1 MGVEWQ
7 GQVGGPHAGFE
18 KSFSAPDTQATSVW
32 PDSRDGGTESA
43 GQTTYLAASEG
54 GQALLLPGGGFLFH
68 ADFAHEGADLVI
80 TGAEGGTVVIIDYFA
95 GAGPGDLMTLDGH
108 LLPGDLVQSLAG
120 PAAPVQ
126 VAQLAALPDAP
137 PEIGQVQEVEGSVT
151 ATGADGLTVELG
163 IGSSVYQ
170 GDVLET
176 SADGA
181 VNILFLDGTTFA
193 LGGDAKMVLD
203 QLIYDASANT
213 GSSLMSVLTGT
224 FIFIT
229 GEVAKTG
236 PEAMQVRTPAGTIGI
251 RGTKVGCN
259 LDISDGVS
267 ICVLLPDADGTVG
280 EFVFSNESGSQV
292 VSNAFEAVIANAFNA
307 SLTVSQV
314 LPSQLQAIFEGLP
327 TSVLEAQAAPAV
339 LGAGGTFF
347 DFHTSQIGLLR
358 GLLATGVLDDL
369 ILDSELVF
377 GSNIDDDA
385 NSLAIAASLFIAEP
399 TADGPGTLSIG
410 NLSLVL
416 QQSVELLGFSVTAN
430 GAPFAL
436 TVDGV
441 PVDLVQNGNTVE
453 GSLADGELI
462 FRFVLDPD
470 SGSITFFLTQPLDHQ
485 NPDATGAADT
495 IEFSFEVEVTFIDGT
510 SQTTLVQAIILDA
523 GPTATTTSNAV
534 DEASELGAT
543 VAGNLAIVPGN
554 DGLQSIA
561 LDGLTATSGGSVIA
575 LTSGGEA
582 VLAPVLV
589 AANTFQGKT
598 ASGEVVYE
606 IAFDPATGDYSFTL
620 IAPLDHPDAGADTI
634 TLTFDVPVTD
644 GDGDTVISTI
654 VIQVAD
660 DVVIAQADDGG
671 TVAEA
676 TVAPVEGNVT
686 DNDDS
691 GADGFGTVLQFVHD
705 GVVYTPDADGVI
717 TIATALGGSFTFDFN
732 TGAYSYVA
740 PDSVDNSA
748 GDPLETFTY
757 TVADGDGDTS
767 TATLTIAVS
776 DANAPTAEPDV
787 LAIDEAEGDGNALDP
802 FNAFTPIVRLGNLTD
817 NDDPGG
823 DGFGTVRITGASYDV
838 QGLGALTQAVD
849 EDADS
854 ITFTG
859 DGWTLE
865 IDKLTGDYTFTQTGA
880 IDHRALSGVA
890 EFGYTI
896 QDSDGT
902 TSSASFTVTIA
913 DDGIAASDDDGG
925 AIQEGSATTLSGS
938 VFDNDDPGADG
949 FGGVTQFA
957 HNGQTYSLAS
967 TTAQPGFVSLVG
979 TVITITTEQGGTLV
993 FDFATGDYSYTAP
1006 VSVDNS
1012 SGDPVEAFVY
1022 TVADVDG
1029 DTAIATLRVTVTD
1042 ANAPAAV
1049 PDTLL
1054 VNEAEGDPTDLGD
1067 GSAFTAIVRQ
1077 GSLTDNDNPGADG
1090 FGAPKVTAASYD
1102 VQGLGALT
1110 QPVDEDADSITF
1122 TGSGW
1127 TLVIYKATGDY
1138 TFTQTGPID
1147 HEALSGVAEFG
1158 YTIQDLD
1165 GQTSSTTLTI
1175 TITDDGIVAN
1185 DDDGGV
1191 VDEDAATS
1199 GNLLT
1204 NDDSGVDGFG
1214 VITEVVHGGV
1224 AYTAVDGVIS
1234 FTTALGGTFSLDV
1247 ASGEYTYTAP
1257 ALDTISGDGTE
1268 TFRYTVI
1275 DGDGDA
1281 AVATLTID
1289 VDDRPEARDDQN
1301 AATEGGASVAG
1312 NVLGNDVI
1320 GDAPGRVTQISF
1332 TTTDAAAAAFYAG
1345 LGDADIV
1352 VTENAGVFTITVAVA
1367 AGGAKIFATLA
1378 GGELTINSDGSY
1390 TYAPPPSGALR
1401 EDATETFTYTVVD
1414 SDGDSDTATL
1424 TITVDDVI
1432 EPAGA
1437 FLVTNTNAGLQDLR
1451 LIVTSNDANVEG
1463 SGTPTTA
1470 GGQAGT
1476 VPLGGGVVFEQTD
1489 SYAVIVKFESGSG
1502 TTNLTDLDLIFDLEA
1517 ADLDDPDNVFLTLL
1531 DQGTIQLGDQGGS
1544 VDGVIWQIEFDAVLS
1559 DFVVSDAILYD
1570 IQSDPTLGDIVVF
1583 DTALSNTSFD
1593 LDFSLLPTARDPFVA
1608 AENALFGDIEVI
1620 DISGSNAEVNTL
1632 RLNAQDVIDV
1642 IDVTGDNELIIIG
1655 DDGILFL
1662 TDPEN
1667 WQDDDL
1673 STAEIDPIGS
1683 TTINGEIFDVYAF
1696 NVDGVS
1702 GTLSVDSDLTVQ
1714 FETAMA

>member
-1 MGVEWQ
+1 
-7 GQVGGPHAGFE
+7 
-18 KSFSAPDTQATSVW
+18 
-32 PDSRDGGTESA
+32 
-43 GQTTYLAASEG
+43 
-54 GQALLLPGGGFLFH
+54 
-68 ADFAHEGADLVI
+68 
-80 TGAEGGTVVIIDYFA
+80 
-95 GAGPGDLMTLDGH
+95 
-108 LLPGDLVQSLAG
+108 
-120 PAAPVQ
+120 
-126 VAQLAALPDAP
+126 
-137 PEIGQVQEVEGSVT
+137 
-151 ATGADGLTVELG
+151 
-163 IGSSVYQ
+163 
-170 GDVLET
+170 
-176 SADGA
+176 
-181 VNILFLDGTTFA
+181 
-193 LGGDAKMVLD
+193 
-203 QLIYDASANT
+203 
-213 GSSLMSVLTGT
+213 
-224 FIFIT
+224 
-229 GEVAKTG
+229 
-236 PEAMQVRTPAGTIGI
+236 
-251 RGTKVGCN
+251 
-259 LDISDGVS
+259 
-267 ICVLLPDADGTVG
+267 CVLLPDADGTVG

-292 VSNAFEAVIANAFNA
+292 VSNAFEAIIANAFNA

-358 GLLATGVLDDL
+358 GLLASGVLDDL

-416 QQSVELLGFSVTAN
+416 QQSVELLGFSITAN

-441 PVDLVQNGNTVE
+441 PVDLVQDGNTVE
-453 GSLADGELI
+453 GFADGELI

-470 SGSITFFLTQPLDHQ
+470 SGIITFFLAQPLDHQ

-582 VLAPVLV
+582 VLAPELV

-606 IAFDPATGDYSFTL
+606 IVFDPATGDYSFTL

-748 GDPLETFTY
+748 SDPLETFTY

-787 LAIDEAEGDGNALDP
+787 LAIDEAEGDGDALDP

-880 IDHRALSGVA
+880 IDHSALSGVA

-938 VFDNDDPGADG
+938 VFDNDDPGVDG

-979 TVITITTEQGGTLV
+979 TVITIATELDGTLV

-1022 TVADVDG
+1022 TVADGDG
-1029 DTAIATLRVTVTD
+1029 NTAIATLRVTVTD

-1054 VNEAEGDPTDLGD
+1054 VDEAEGDPTDLGD

-1165 GQTSSTTLTI
+1165 GQTSS
-1175 TITDDGIVAN
+1175 
-1185 DDDGGV
+1185 
-1191 VDEDAATS
+1191 
-1199 GNLLT
+1199 
-1204 NDDSGVDGFG
+1204 
-1214 VITEVVHGGV
+1214 
-1224 AYTAVDGVIS
+1224 
-1234 FTTALGGTFSLDV
+1234 
-1247 ASGEYTYTAP
+1247 
-1257 ALDTISGDGTE
+1257 
-1268 TFRYTVI
+1268 
-1275 DGDGDA
+1275 
-1281 AVATLTID
+1281 
-1289 VDDRPEARDDQN
+1289 
-1301 AATEGGASVAG
+1301 
-1312 NVLGNDVI
+1312 
-1320 GDAPGRVTQISF
+1320 
-1332 TTTDAAAAAFYAG
+1332 
-1345 LGDADIV
+1345 
-1352 VTENAGVFTITVAVA
+1352 
-1367 AGGAKIFATLA
+1367 
-1378 GGELTINSDGSY
+1378 
-1390 TYAPPPSGALR
+1390 
-1401 EDATETFTYTVVD
+1401 
-1414 SDGDSDTATL
+1414 
-1424 TITVDDVI
+1424 
-1432 EPAGA
+1432 
-1437 FLVTNTNAGLQDLR
+1437 
-1451 LIVTSNDANVEG
+1451 
-1463 SGTPTTA
+1463 
-1470 GGQAGT
+1470 
-1476 VPLGGGVVFEQTD
+1476 
-1489 SYAVIVKFESGSG
+1489 
-1502 TTNLTDLDLIFDLEA
+1502 
-1517 ADLDDPDNVFLTLL
+1517 
-1531 DQGTIQLGDQGGS
+1531 
-1544 VDGVIWQIEFDAVLS
+1544 
-1559 DFVVSDAILYD
+1559 
-1570 IQSDPTLGDIVVF
+1570 
-1583 DTALSNTSFD
+1583 
-1593 LDFSLLPTARDPFVA
+1593 
-1608 AENALFGDIEVI
+1608 
-1620 DISGSNAEVNTL
+1620 
-1632 RLNAQDVIDV
+1632 
-1642 IDVTGDNELIIIG
+1642 
-1655 DDGILFL
+1655 
-1662 TDPEN
+1662 
-1667 WQDDDL
+1667 
-1673 STAEIDPIGS
+1673 
-1683 TTINGEIFDVYAF
+1683 
-1696 NVDGVS
+1696 
-1702 GTLSVDSDLTVQ
+1702 
-1714 FETAMA
+1714 